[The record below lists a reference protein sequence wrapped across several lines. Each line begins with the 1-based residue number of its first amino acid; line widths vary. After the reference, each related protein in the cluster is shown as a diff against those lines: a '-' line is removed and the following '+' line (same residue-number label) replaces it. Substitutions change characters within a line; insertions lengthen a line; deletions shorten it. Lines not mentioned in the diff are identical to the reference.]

1 MQFSMNFKSLW
12 LGWNISLL
20 SKRRTLV
27 VSTFL
32 SMRNKF
38 ACFLTWEYMLQD
50 LIDSWKA
57 FLLPVDCGSVSLA
70 KVAEILEEIV
80 VGWQEVR
87 WISQMEQ
94 NSIVQFVNRMKCWLC
109 TAPSSLVLN
118 WAFLTLYG
126 GCKHCWFWHLS
137 SVCWTYFS

>member
-1 MQFSMNFKSLW
+1 M
-12 LGWNISLL
+12 L

-87 WISQMEQ
+87 
-94 NSIVQFVNRMKCWLC
+94 
-109 TAPSSLVLN
+109 
-118 WAFLTLYG
+118 
-126 GCKHCWFWHLS
+126 
-137 SVCWTYFS
+137 